1 MTEPIHRPTPG
12 LTLRTERLLLRA
24 WRAEDAAPFAALN
37 GDPVVMEHFPST
49 LTREESDLMVERIG
63 VRFAETGL
71 YLWAVEV
78 VGSDPFIGF
87 VGLSAPTFEAS
98 FTPCVEVGWRL
109 AKAAWGHGYATEA
122 ARTAVADGFER
133 LGLSE
138 IVSFTATTNLASQ
151 RVMQRLAMTHDPADD
166 FDHPGM
172 PDRHRLQR
180 HVLYRLARPAFTNV
194 PGGRG

>member
-1 MTEPIHRPTPG
+1 M
-12 LTLRTERLLLRA
+12 
-24 WRAEDAAPFAALN
+24 
-37 GDPVVMEHFPST
+37 
-49 LTREESDLMVERIG
+49 
-63 VRFAETGL
+63 
-71 YLWAVEV
+71 

-151 RVMQRLAMTHDPADD
+151 RVMQRLGDDP
-166 FDHPGM
+166 
-172 PDRHRLQR
+172 
-180 HVLYRLARPAFTNV
+180 
-194 PGGRG
+194 